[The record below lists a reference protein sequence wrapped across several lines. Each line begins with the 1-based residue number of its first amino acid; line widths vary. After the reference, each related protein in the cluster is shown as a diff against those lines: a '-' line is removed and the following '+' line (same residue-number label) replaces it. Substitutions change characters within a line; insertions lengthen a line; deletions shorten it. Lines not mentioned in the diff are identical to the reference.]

1 MQVLV
6 VIIEKDGENY
16 IGRCPN
22 LLGVRIT
29 GKTRDEAETAI
40 LEVIETRLNELYA
53 QHSNR
58 KVTVARGNF
67 EETIECVYKYRESDA
82 NNWRSSDKC
91 EKPAQKEGLCWQHWK
106 KIYSHAV
113 GTKTNLDGCP
123 LCGET
128 DQDILRRWESICPFK
143 AENPNWEELLEEKKK
158 AQQTARVVE
167 QREERLKKHEKYLRC
182 TATLK
187 NGNQCSSLADSGIF
201 CGRHSELS
209 YKKSLHEGNFRSE
222 VQNESA
228 RNYFRNRNRW
238 K

>member
-1 MQVLV
+1 M
-6 VIIEKDGENY
+6 
-16 IGRCPN
+16 
-22 LLGVRIT
+22 
-29 GKTRDEAETAI
+29 ETAI
-40 LEVIETRLNELYA
+40 LDAVEKRIKELSEKHANNITVSRRPIEE
-53 QHSNR
+53 S
-58 KVTVARGNF
+58 
-67 EETIECVYKYRESDA
+67 ISCVYEFKDH
-82 NNWRSSDKC
+82 WRKGDECLQTARKD
-91 EKPAQKEGLCWQHWK
+91 GLCWQHWK
-106 KIYSHAV
+106 KLYSHAG
-113 GTKTNLDGCP
+113 GTKTNLDGCS

-128 DQDILRRWESICPFK
+128 EQDILRRWESVCPFK

-201 CGRHSELS
+201 CERHSELS

-222 VQNESA
+222 AQNESA